1 MNRKAFIRW
10 QIKNFLPFFAILLA
24 IVSSSF
30 FSFAFATNV
39 GYSPYLDPVTSTGG
53 ASNENIIVRVFDLM
67 TSGAGMAGSFFSFAI
82 VGFLYA
88 TVIPFVVYYYR
99 YNKKASDA
107 YGQFPAKRGEIIRI
121 RVIIGQV
128 MGLIILAGIFLL
140 GSLIIL
146 LRQVIHNVVS
156 GESFYFEY
164 GYFFLF
170 FLVYV
175 ITWSM
180 VYYFNCFACSRAH
193 CLKNA
198 VITVAA
204 YQVVVSLLLVAIYTY
219 LTSLWTVLNRDSGLL
234 YGPDWLLTFT
244 PYFPTFYFGAI
255 FSRLAYNGHT
265 GDLSVLGSYQAI
277 VSLLGS
283 LLVTG
288 GAAVG
293 VFLDKEP
300 SGETYGISKP
310 RAIQDKIGL
319 HLAGTV
325 FVFFIAVI
333 SSGIGSFLSIF
344 LIAMAVVMYAGVYLL
359 LLFIYYKNLR
369 LTKTDW
375 IFYAVN
381 VASALILAITMFF
394 IFQNA
399 FGTLHY

>member
-39 GYSPYLDPVTSTGG
+39 AYMPYNDPAIAG
-53 ASNENIIVRVFDLM
+53 AESNNSGIIASVFGLLTDG
-67 TSGAGMAGSFFSFAI
+67 SGLSASFFSFAI

-128 MGLIILAGIFLL
+128 MGLIVLAGIFLV

-204 YQVVVSLLLVAIYTY
+204 YQVVVSLLLIAIYTY
-219 LTSLWTVLNRDSGLL
+219 SASLWSVLNRDGNLL
-234 YGPDWLLTFT
+234 PDWLFTFT

-300 SGETYGISKP
+300 SGETYGLSKP

-325 FVFFIAVI
+325 FLFFIAVI
-333 SSGIGSFLSIF
+333 SSGIGTLLSIF

-375 IFYAVN
+375 IFYAAN

>member
-1 MNRKAFIRW
+1 MNKKAFIKW

-39 GYSPYLDPVTSTGG
+39 AYTPYNDPAIVG
-53 ASNENIIVRVFDLM
+53 ADSSNSDIITKVFGLLTDG
-67 TSGAGMAGSFFSFAI
+67 SGLSASFFSFAI

-128 MGLIILAGIFLL
+128 MGLIVLAGIFLL

-146 LRQVIHNVVS
+146 LRQVIHNVVN

-219 LTSLWTVLNRDSGLL
+219 SASLWNVLNRDSNLL
-234 YGPDWLLTFT
+234 PDWLLTFT
-244 PYFPTFYFGAI
+244 PYLPTFYFGAI

-300 SGETYGISKP
+300 SGETYGLSKP

-333 SSGIGSFLSIF
+333 SSGIGTLLSIF

-381 VASALILAITMFF
+381 VASALILAIAMFF
-394 IFQNA
+394 VFQNA

>member
-39 GYSPYLDPVTSTGG
+39 AYMPYNDPSIAG
-53 ASNENIIVRVFDLM
+53 AESNNSGIIASVFGLLTDG
-67 TSGAGMAGSFFSFAI
+67 SGLSASFFSFAI

-128 MGLIILAGIFLL
+128 MGLIVLAGIFLV

-204 YQVVVSLLLVAIYTY
+204 YQVVVSVLLIAIYTY
-219 LTSLWTVLNRDSGLL
+219 SASLWNVVNRDGNLP
-234 YGPDWLLTFT
+234 PDWLFTFT

-300 SGETYGISKP
+300 SGETYGLSKP

-333 SSGIGSFLSIF
+333 SSGIGTLLSIF

-375 IFYAVN
+375 IFYAAN
-381 VASALILAITMFF
+381 VASSLILALTMFF

>member
-39 GYSPYLDPVTSTGG
+39 AYMPYNDPSIAG
-53 ASNENIIVRVFDLM
+53 AESNNSGIIARVFGLLTDG
-67 TSGAGMAGSFFSFAI
+67 SGLSASFFSFAI

-128 MGLIILAGIFLL
+128 MGLIVLAGIFLV

-204 YQVVVSLLLVAIYTY
+204 YQVVVSLLLIAIYTY
-219 LTSLWTVLNRDSGLL
+219 SASLWNVLNRDGNLL
-234 YGPDWLLTFT
+234 PDWLFTFT

-300 SGETYGISKP
+300 SGETYGLSKP

-333 SSGIGSFLSIF
+333 SSGIGTLLSIF

-375 IFYAVN
+375 IFYAAN

>member
-1 MNRKAFIRW
+1 MNKKAFIKW

-39 GYSPYLDPVTSTGG
+39 AYMPYNDPSIAG
-53 ASNENIIVRVFDLM
+53 AESNNSGIIASVFGLLTDG
-67 TSGAGMAGSFFSFAI
+67 SGLSASFFSFAI

-128 MGLIILAGIFLL
+128 MGLIVLAGIFLV

-180 VYYFNCFACSRAH
+180 VYYFNCFACSRVH

-204 YQVVVSLLLVAIYTY
+204 YQVVVSLLLIAIYTY
-219 LTSLWTVLNRDSGLL
+219 SASLWNVLNRDGNLL
-234 YGPDWLLTFT
+234 PDWLFTFT

-300 SGETYGISKP
+300 SGETYGLSKP

-333 SSGIGSFLSIF
+333 SSGIGTLLSIF

-369 LTKTDW
+369 LAKTDW
-375 IFYAVN
+375 IFYAAN
-381 VASALILAITMFF
+381 VASALILALTMFF